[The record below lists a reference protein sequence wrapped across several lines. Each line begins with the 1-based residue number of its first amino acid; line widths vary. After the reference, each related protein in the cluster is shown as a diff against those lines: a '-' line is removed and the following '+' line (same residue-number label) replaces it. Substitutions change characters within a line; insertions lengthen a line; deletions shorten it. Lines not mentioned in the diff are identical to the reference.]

1 MIQRKGKKTT
11 SDAKDAAF
19 GSKPSGKKKKEKR
32 NSSMGSTS
40 VFPAADPQIQAGQEL
55 GAEGTA

>member
-19 GSKPSGKKKKEKR
+19 GSKPSGKKKEKR